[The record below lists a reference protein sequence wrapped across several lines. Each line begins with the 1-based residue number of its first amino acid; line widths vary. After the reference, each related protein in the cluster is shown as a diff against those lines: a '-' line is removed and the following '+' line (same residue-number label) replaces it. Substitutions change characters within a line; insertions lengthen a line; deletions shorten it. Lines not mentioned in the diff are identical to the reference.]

1 MDCEFFISEEGQGE
15 SEYIMLIFCLLGV
28 VFGLR
33 ILNFVLNKAYLDA
46 INRLR
51 KW

>member
-1 MDCEFFISEEGQGE
+1 MVDCEFFISEEGQGE

-33 ILNFVLNKAYLDA
+33 IFDA

>member
-1 MDCEFFISEEGQGE
+1 MVKSVFYLEDGQGE
-15 SEYIMLIFCLLGV
+15 SEYILLVFCLLGV
-28 VFGLR
+28 VFGLK
-33 ILNFVLNKAYLDA
+33 ILNFALNKAYLDA